1 MLCRNQLLIM
11 IDKKVKEKK
20 RSKIQ
25 KLIQDRV
32 RDSDGQMT
40 EVEVRNAVMKEQ
52 TAPSNQKKRH
62 SEQDKVREAFVLK
75 KRKTV
80 TFGH

>member
-1 MLCRNQLLIM
+1 MLCRNQFLIM

-20 RSKIQ
+20 RNKIQ

-40 EVEVRNAVMKEQ
+40 EVEVRNAVMA

-62 SEQDKVREAFVLK
+62 SEQDKVREAIV
-75 KRKTV
+75 
-80 TFGH
+80 